1 MARKKIL
8 VLYGGRSTEHSV
20 SAVSVGTVLR
30 AIDTQTYEPIPVGIT
45 KTGEW
50 VVLRQD
56 PAKWTL
62 ADLPV
67 VTADADSRPVIIDL
81 SKHGDGFYLGEPGT
95 AAADYAPAGRETGE
109 KASHSLEWLG
119 HIDAIFPV
127 LHGIG
132 GEDGSVQG
140 VFETLGIPYV
150 GCGILAS
157 AIGIDKSFTK
167 MVLKDAGI
175 PVVPGVTIDTH
186 GFDQASHFGADMDGV
201 EKQLK
206 QEGIDYP
213 VFVKP
218 ANGGSS
224 VGTHKAEDRASLA
237 AALWDASQYD
247 WKILVEKNVVAREL
261 QCSLIRLDPSQPP
274 RAAWPTE
281 IVMDRHDG
289 DDDFYDFSAKFVDT
303 SASHIDAPAKMPED
317 ILRRVQEMGVRTFEA
332 VRGSGLMRVDCF
344 VTPEGEVIVNEI
356 NTLPGETP
364 RSFWPKA
371 WEASGLPYPKAINGL
386 IASALKYPRSDNR
399 GRLATEATASE

>member
-1 MARKKIL
+1 MAKKKIL
-8 VLYGGRSTEHSV
+8 VLYGGRSTEHSI
-20 SAVSVGTVLR
+20 SAVSVGSVLR
-30 AIDTQTYEPIPVGIT
+30 AIDTQRYEPIPVGIT
-45 KTGEW
+45 KSGEW
-50 VVLRQD
+50 LVLAQD
-56 PAKWTL
+56 PRSWTL

-67 VTADADSRPVIIDL
+67 VKADKDSRPVIIDF
-81 SKHGDGFYLGEPGT
+81 SRHGDGFYLGAPGT
-95 AAADYAPAGRETGE
+95 AGADQHVARQAG
-109 KASHSLEWLG
+109 SSQQHDLEWMG
-119 HIDAIFPV
+119 HIDCVFPV

-140 VFETLGIPYV
+140 VCETLGVPYV

-175 PVVPGVTIDTH
+175 PVVPGVTVDTH
-186 GFDQASHFGADMDGV
+186 GFDLKTRFAANMPSV
-201 EKQLK
+201 EKRLH
-206 QEGIDYP
+206 EAGIDYP

-224 VGTHKAEDRASLA
+224 VGTHKAENRTALA

-247 WKILVEKNVVAREL
+247 WKVLVEKNVVAREL
-261 QCSLIRLDPSQPP
+261 QCSLIRLDPAEPP

-289 DDDFYDFSAKFVDT
+289 SDDFYDFTAKFVDT
-303 SASHIDAPAKMPED
+303 SASHINAPARMPKD
-317 ILRRVQEMGVRTFEA
+317 ILRKVQEVGVRTFEA

-344 VTPEGEVIVNEI
+344 VTQKGKVIVNEI
-356 NTLPGETP
+356 NTMPGETP

-371 WEASGLPYPKAINGL
+371 WEASGLPYADAINGL
-386 IASALKYPRSDNR
+386 IHSAIAYQRTDNR
-399 GRLATEATASE
+399 GRGVDAD

>member
-1 MARKKIL
+1 MAKKKIL
-8 VLYGGRSTEHSV
+8 VLFGGRSTEHSV
-20 SAVSVGTVLR
+20 SAVSVGAVLR
-30 AIDTQTYEPIPVGIT
+30 AIDTDRYEPIPVGIT

-50 VVLRQD
+50 LVLKQD
-56 PAKWTL
+56 PRDWTL

-67 VTADADSRPVIIDL
+67 VTADDDSRPVIIDF

-95 AAADYAPAGRETGE
+95 ARADYWPGNRQPGDTRPLD
-109 KASHSLEWLG
+109 LEWMG
-119 HIDAIFPV
+119 HIDLIFPV

-140 VFETLGIPYV
+140 LIETLGVPYV

-157 AIGIDKSFTK
+157 AISIDKSFTK
-167 MVLKDAGI
+167 MVLRNAGI
-175 PVVPGVTIDTH
+175 PVVPGVTVDTRS
-186 GFDQASHFGADMDGV
+186 FDEGTHYATDMDGV
-201 EKQLK
+201 EERLRQA
-206 QEGIDYP
+206 GIDYP

-224 VGTHKAEDRASLA
+224 VGTHKAEDRKALA
-237 AALWDASQYD
+237 AALWDTSQYD
-247 WKILVEKNVVAREL
+247 YKILIEKNVEAREL
-261 QCSLIRLDPSQPP
+261 QCSLISLNPQEPP

-289 DDDFYDFSAKFVDT
+289 ADDFYDFSAKFVDT

-317 ILRRVQEMGVRTFEA
+317 ILRRVQEMGVRTFRA
-332 VRGSGLMRVDCF
+332 VGGTGLMRVDCF

-371 WEASGLPYPKAINGL
+371 WEASGLPYPSAINGL
-386 IASALKYPRSDNR
+386 ISSALKYPRYDNR
-399 GRLATEATASE
+399 GRGLDAQKQ